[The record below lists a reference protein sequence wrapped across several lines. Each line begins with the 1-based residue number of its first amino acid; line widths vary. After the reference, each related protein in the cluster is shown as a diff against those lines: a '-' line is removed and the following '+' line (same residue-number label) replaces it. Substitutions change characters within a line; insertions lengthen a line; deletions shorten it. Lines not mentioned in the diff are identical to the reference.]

1 MAENLKEIKARLKAI
16 TEQIKASDSV
26 SKKLQEELKTL
37 RELSKEARNL
47 GAWESKRLGD
57 LNSIGKFDKAAVQ
70 QMQAKSNIGKSI
82 GKLLVEQVKMNTAA
96 VKGELDLNDVI
107 KQKRSLKS
115 QEMGLDKA
123 AKKVGKDNET
133 MTQAQIDGS
142 RVHIATMRKG
152 LDVAMDVNAT
162 AEKRGELADELTTKL
177 NFFQKGWDDIK
188 QKIGDA
194 WSVVKANPIKSVI
207 GLLTVG
213 IMAVGK
219 HLMGIVNSSVAMQK
233 ELGVGAGFAMDLE
246 LATREAAAGGF
257 MYGENLEDVQ
267 TRASTLVDE
276 WGVINEETKKSI
288 GEATNL
294 ERLYGVSTTSAAQL
308 AQMMESTS
316 SSTKDVL
323 LQDMGKEMKKMQK
336 SGVPVGKIME
346 EVASDTD
353 FFAGHMK
360 DGGKNIIK
368 AAAFAK
374 KLGMSMS
381 TISGASEKLL
391 DFESS
396 INAEM
401 EASVLLGRNVN
412 MERARQLAFT
422 GDLEGMQKEIMKQV
436 GSEAEFSRMNV
447 VQREALAEAA
457 GLSLTDL
464 SKMVAAEEKLM
475 TMSAEDLAQQKE
487 NQKVTN
493 NIQKIWQAVVG
504 VFQTLYQE
512 FITPLGQKLLDILGV
527 SGSMTGTFEMT
538 EKAIAKFAGYLR
550 PVFQFVEDIGM
561 KFIGWIK
568 ELSKGEGI
576 VANLKED
583 WEDWK
588 KSIAAIWEKWKGWV
602 ITIGAVLIAIQLIGP
617 ALALIGTG
625 GTAAGG
631 ALVGLSTGL
640 KAMGTGAPL
649 IAKGVLILVLAMA
662 GFALG
667 IYALSK
673 AIEYGE
679 KGFRIFFEV
688 VGGFVL
694 DVLRELIGLIV
705 QLAPHVVNLASVV
718 GGVLIDAF
726 TIYKDLV
733 IGIIE
738 AISGLITGVFTSIYT
753 TFEKFAAIG
762 RDGGLFSAAAGIVAI
777 GTALA
782 GFGGGSAVGGI
793 LSSIG
798 NFFGGDPVKK
808 FQRFAALGP
817 GLTTTAQAMKL
828 LTDSMESF
836 ADLSIDNEVG
846 SWFKGGVTKIQ
857 LVSDADKIRREVI
870 VTDKRTSDKL
880 DKVITLLEKQPTF
893 ESTQTNVKKTISSIE
908 GAFANR

>member
-1 MAENLKEIKARLKAI
+1 MADKDAIKLTKERIAALKELR
-16 TEQIKASDSV
+16 
-26 SKKLQEELKTL
+26 KLEGELTAQQAKTL
-37 RELSKEARNL
+37 DGLRDTLKELRGFGKHQQNIINKGGVYSDLSKQWAMNAASEGKTRQNL
-47 GAWESKRLGD
+47 AGLQSNQMGM
-57 LNSIGKFDKAAVQ
+57 FQKAL
-70 QMQAKSNIGKSI
+70 S
-82 GKLLVEQVKMNTAA
+82 
-96 VKGELDLNDVI
+96 GE
-107 KQKRSLKS
+107 LKS
-115 QEMGLDKA
+115 QEVQQQRVDLQQMLNTEINKLKGIQPQLHALLSDQVNSSLNMLDTIEDTNDA
-123 AKKVGKDNET
+123 YVERGDL
-133 MTQAQIDGS
+133 
-142 RVHIATMRKG
+142 AT
-152 LDVAMDVNAT
+152 
-162 AEKRGELADELTTKL
+162 ELTDKL
-177 NFFQKGWDDIK
+177 NMFERGWDSIK
-188 QKIGDA
+188 EKIGDA

-207 GLLTVG
+207 GLLAVG
-213 IMAVGK
+213 VMAVGK
-219 HLMGIVNSSVAMQK
+219 HLMGIVKGAVAMQK
-233 ELGVGAGFAMDLE
+233 ELGVGAGFAMDLD

-267 TRASTLVDE
+267 TRASTLVEE
-276 WGVINEETKKSI
+276 WGVINEETKNSI
-288 GEATNL
+288 TAANDL
-294 ERLYGVSTTSAAQL
+294 ERMYGVSTTSAAQL

-360 DGGKNIIK
+360 EGGKNIIK

-374 KLGMSMS
+374 KLGMSMT
-381 TISGASEKLL
+381 TISGAADKLL

-401 EASVLLGRNVN
+401 EASVLLGRSVN
-412 MERARQLAFT
+412 MERARELAFA
-422 GDLEGMQKEIMKQV
+422 GDLEGMQKEIMRQV
-436 GSEAEFSRMNV
+436 GSEADFLAMNL

-457 GLSLTDL
+457 GLTLTDL

-475 TMSAEDLAQQKE
+475 TMSAEDLAKKKKNEQ
-487 NQKVTN
+487 VTN
-493 NIQKIWQAVVG
+493 NIQKIWQSIVG

-561 KFIGWIK
+561 KFIGWIS

-588 KSIAAIWEKWKGWV
+588 KSIAAIWEKWKGWLV
-602 ITIGAVLIAIQLIGP
+602 TIGLIYAAIVIIPPLF
-617 ALALIGTG
+617 ALMGAG
-625 GTAAGG
+625 GAAAGG
-631 ALVGLSTGL
+631 ALVSLAAGLTAL
-640 KAMGTGAPL
+640 GTGAPV
-649 IAKGVLILVLAMA
+649 IAVGIGILVLAMA

-753 TFEKFAAIG
+753 TFEKFAQIG
-762 RDGGLFSAAAGIVAI
+762 REGGLVSAAAGIVAI
-777 GTALA
+777 GAALA
-782 GFGGGSAVGGI
+782 GFGAGSAVGGI

-798 NFFGGDPVKK
+798 NFFGGEPVKK

-817 GLTTTAQAMKL
+817 GLTTTAQAMRL
-828 LTDSMESF
+828 LTDSMEAFS
-836 ADLSIDNEVG
+836 DLSIDNEVG

-857 LVSDADKIRREVI
+857 LVSDADKIRREVT

-893 ESTQTNVKKTISSIE
+893 DSTQTNVKKTISSIE

>member
-1 MAENLKEIKARLKAI
+1 MADKDAIKLTKQRIAAMKEMRKLEGELTAQQAKTLDGLRATLKE
-16 TEQIKASDSV
+16 
-26 SKKLQEELKTL
+26 L
-37 RELSKEARNL
+37 R
-47 GAWESKRLGD
+47 
-57 LNSIGKFDKAAVQ
+57 
-70 QMQAKSNIGKSI
+70 
-82 GKLLVEQVKMNTAA
+82 
-96 VKGELDLNDVI
+96 
-107 KQKRSLKS
+107 
-115 QEMGLDKA
+115 GLDKHQQKLINKGGVYA
-123 AKKVGKDNET
+123 DLSKQWSDNAMSDKKNNQELGKV
-133 MTQAQIDGS
+133 M
-142 RVHIATMRKG
+142 KG
-152 LDVAMDVNAT
+152 TLDLYDSALKGQLSSEDVAKQRISLE
-162 AEKRGELADELTTKL
+162 AEQAKIAQNYFGSNKELGKELDAQLQFQIGSLNNIEDINDAYIERGDLADELTNKL
-177 NFFQKGWDDIK
+177 NFFQRGWDDVK

-194 WSVVKANPIKSVI
+194 WSVIKANPIKSVM
-207 GLLTVG
+207 GLLAVG
-213 IMAVGK
+213 VMAVGK
-219 HLMGIVNSSVAMQK
+219 HLIGIVKGAVAMQK
-233 ELGVGAGFAMDLE
+233 ELGVGAGFAMDLD
-246 LATREAAAGGF
+246 LATREAAAGSF
-257 MYGENLEDVQ
+257 MYGESVEDV
-267 TRASTLVDE
+267 RARAGALVEE
-276 WGVINEETKKSI
+276 WGVINQETKKSI
-288 GEATNL
+288 TAANDL
-294 ERLYGVSTTSAAQL
+294 ERMYGVSTTSAAQI

-323 LQDMGKEMKKMQK
+323 LKDMAGEMKSIQK
-336 SGVPVGKIME
+336 SGIPVGKVME

-401 EASVLLGRNVN
+401 EASVLLGRSVN
-412 MERARQLAFT
+412 MERARELAFA

-436 GSEAEFSRMNV
+436 GSEADFARMNV

-457 GLSLTDL
+457 GLTLTDL

-475 TMSAEDLAQQKE
+475 TMSAEDLAQQKQ

-504 VFQTLYQE
+504 VFQTLYQK
-512 FITPLGQKLLDILGV
+512 FITPMGKKFMEIMSI
-527 SGSMTGTFEMT
+527 SGDMTGEFELG
-538 EKAIAKFAGYLR
+538 KDAIEALSAYIEPIFQWVSDTAKEFA
-550 PVFQFVEDIGM
+550 VWV
-561 KFIGWIK
+561 K
-568 ELSKGEGI
+568 ELGTVKGEAFSIGQ
-576 VANLKED
+576 VFTSLKE
-583 WEDWK
+583 K
-588 KSIAAIWEKWKGWV
+588 IIAIWDQWKGWLLIIGLIVAAIVV
-602 ITIGAVLIAIQLIGP
+602 IPPI
-617 ALALIGTG
+617 LAYM
-625 GTAAGG
+625 AAGG
-631 ALVGLSTGL
+631 AAAGGGLAGMGAGLSALGG
-640 KAMGTGAPL
+640 MAPL
-649 IAKGVLILVLAMA
+649 AAKGIGIIVLAML

-679 KGFRIFFEV
+679 KGFRMFFEV

-694 DVLRELIGLIV
+694 DVLGELVGLIV

-726 TIYKDLV
+726 RIYKDLV
-733 IGIIE
+733 IGIVE

-762 RDGGLFSAAAGIVAI
+762 RDGGLGMAAI
-777 GTALA
+777 GILAIGAALA

-817 GLTTTAQAMKL
+817 GLTTTAQAMRL
-828 LTDSMESF
+828 LTDSMEAFS
-836 ADLSIDNEVG
+836 DLSIDNEVG

-857 LVSDADKIRREVI
+857 LVSDADKIRREVT

-893 ESTQTNVKKTISSIE
+893 DSTQTNVKKTISSIE